1 MLTAPPDY
9 QALYENALLEA
20 EQANQKAQALIE
32 ELKEKLALA
41 LFEINKMR
49 RQLFGPSADNRTSQ
63 ADNPNQITLFDLAAS
78 PEDLQA
84 IEEQTQQAVATTQK
98 TAKAVAK
105 KREKN
110 TRMDLPADL
119 PRQEVVIHPAQDLTD
134 YVQIGEEVTE
144 ILEITP
150 PAFWVKRIRRTKWAL
165 KDPQS
170 EAKGILLAPIP
181 SRTVAKGLF
190 GESLLAYLVI
200 GKFADHLPLHRQ
212 INIFQRQGI
221 RLAASTVSDNIAS
234 VCQQLQ
240 PLYHSLR
247 REVLANRYLQADETP
262 IRVQD
267 QEKKGACH
275 LGYYWAYHAPV
286 SRLVLFDYQKG
297 RGQEGP
303 AQLLTGFQGVLQ
315 TDGYAVYGSLFDKS
329 KTVTLA
335 GCMAHVRRK
344 FDEAVACDAPRAQ
357 YAVGEIAKLYA
368 IEQHLRDNP
377 DLEEP
382 AICQRRL
389 LEAGPILEALKNWME
404 QAYGQVLPS
413 SPIGKALAYAL
424 KLWNRLTVYLYH
436 GALQIDNNLIENT
449 IRPIALGRKNY
460 LFSGSHAAA
469 QQAAMLYS
477 FLGSC
482 QRNQVQPHQWLSDV
496 LAKLNDPEYEG
507 KFSELLP
514 NRWKP

>member
-1 MLTAPPDY
+1 MQPAAPDY
-9 QALYENALLEA
+9 QVLYQQALLEA
-20 EQANQKAQALIE
+20 QQARTVIE
-32 ELKEKLALA
+32 ELQEKLSLA
-41 LFEINKMR
+41 LFELNKMR
-49 RQLFGPSADNRTSQ
+49 RQLFGPSADNRTAKA
-63 ADNPNQITLFDLAAS
+63 ADPTQITLFDLGAS
-78 PEDLQA
+78 PDDLQT
-84 IEEQTQQAVATTQK
+84 IEEQAKQQVATTQK
-98 TAKAVAK
+98 PTKPVAK

-110 TRMDLPADL
+110 TRMVLPADL
-119 PRQEVVIHPAQDLTD
+119 PRQEVVIHPAQDLSE
-134 YVQIGEEVTE
+134 YVQIGVEVTE
-144 ILEITP
+144 VLEITP
-150 PAFWVKRIRRTKWAL
+150 PAFWVKRLIRTKWAL
-165 KDPQS
+165 KQPQS
-170 EAKGILLAPIP
+170 EAKGILIAPIP

-190 GESLLAYLVI
+190 GESLLAYLVM

-221 RLAASTVSDNIAS
+221 RLAASTVCDNIAFVS
-234 VCQQLQ
+234 KQLE
-240 PLYHSLR
+240 PLYASLR
-247 REVLANRYLQADETP
+247 REVVANHYVQADETP

-286 SRLVLFDYQKG
+286 SRLVLFDYQQG
-297 RGQEGP
+297 RGQQGP
-303 AQLLTGFQGVLQ
+303 AQLLAHFQGVLQ

-329 KTVTLA
+329 NTVTLA

-344 FDEAVACDAPRAQ
+344 FDEAVAYDAPRAQ
-357 YAVGEIAKLYA
+357 YAVAEIAKLYA
-368 IEQHLRDNP
+368 IEQHLRDKP
-377 DLEEP
+377 DLDEP

-389 LEAGPILEALKNWME
+389 LEAGPILETLKNWMQ

-482 QRNQVQPHQWLSDV
+482 QRNNIEPHQWLSDV
-496 LAKLNDPEYEG
+496 LAKLNDPQYEG
-507 KFSELLP
+507 KFSDLLP